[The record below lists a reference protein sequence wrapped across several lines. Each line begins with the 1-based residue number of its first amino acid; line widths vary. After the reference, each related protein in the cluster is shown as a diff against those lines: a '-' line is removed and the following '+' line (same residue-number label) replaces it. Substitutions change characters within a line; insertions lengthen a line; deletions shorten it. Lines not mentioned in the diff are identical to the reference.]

1 MFGLVVVFSSLC
13 GVSHHFRQPITSIP
27 LSLLHIRQPLTLIP
41 LPHASACGFLCF
53 SRVFRSFSPYFPYFP
68 AFQPSLFIHLSLPPT
83 LNTNQAPFLF
93 LLFPVFAHT
102 WLCGFSYF
110 FLLSHTA
117 LTCGYFYFFLAL
129 FGCFGK
135 VSLVFV

>member
-13 GVSHHFRQPITSIP
+13 GVSHHF
-27 LSLLHIRQPLTLIP
+27 RQPLTLIP

-117 LTCGYFYFFLAL
+117 LPCGYFYSFFLAL
-129 FGCFGK
+129 FGCFGR